1 MNTLTIISR
10 IVPIFLT
17 VAVIGLYTTT
27 TYALTFMQDAIR
39 DCPSA
44 FHKKKNRTFI
54 ENNLR
59 YAEYMLS
66 VNGRWICFVPI
77 LHLYLFICAYFLWE
91 ILYCCVTV
99 KAEGDITL
107 KDIRCVLPNA
117 DSATF
122 KKIAFCTENEKILK
136 EGAFETHYIKK
147 YIKKLFKKWGYDKK
161 PNFIPGANITRTV
174 YQDIFRVDIPN
185 GKLVFFAY
193 HSQIMYRKETKN
205 LIRQWIDFENR
216 QLRCGKGYDEEDL
229 AKRRENL
236 KIRKSFSDAESEE

>member
-27 TYALTFMQDAIR
+27 TYALIFMQDAIC
-39 DCPSA
+39 DYPSSW
-44 FHKKKNRTFI
+44 HKKKSRTFV

-59 YAEYMLS
+59 HAEHMLA

-91 ILYCCVTV
+91 ILYCCVAV

-107 KDIRCVLPNA
+107 KDIRHVFPNA
-117 DSATF
+117 DADTF

-136 EGAFETHYIKK
+136 EGVFETHHIKK

-161 PNFIPGANITRTV
+161 PGFIPGSNITKTI
-174 YQDIFRVDIPN
+174 YQDIFRVNIPN
-185 GKLVFFAY
+185 GKLVFFIY
-193 HSQIMYRKETKN
+193 HSQIMHKKETKHF
-205 LIRQWIDFENR
+205 IHKWIDFENR
-216 QLRCGKGYDEEDL
+216 QLRCGKGYDETDPFKED
-229 AKRRENL
+229 
-236 KIRKSFSDAESEE
+236 S